1 MTSNILFIIIILS
14 LAVFFILVVF
24 KTHVFHNLKR
34 WTVLAFALFVGGIMT
49 LRYIADNEI
58 HKGEREISVLCDL
71 LHSEID
77 SIESISAIDKK
88 LEYLSQSDRV
98 LKQIDSIALSI
109 NEQKVFAN
117 IDLDS
122 RLHKI
127 RNIINHSKFLVESLN
142 DTITIKNLNIYAQYE
157 VTNEEMSI
165 QKLSLSNESNLS
177 FILKIY
183 DPNLRKRA
191 KAIYIVDTKE
201 QNKVYLYK
209 DKQNHFVLPVTSQK
223 DSYFYKIG
231 ILAYNDANKKYTY
244 YYIKIKEK

>member
-58 HKGEREISVLCDL
+58 HKSEREISVLCDL

-142 DTITIKNLNIYAQYE
+142 DTITIKNLN
-157 VTNEEMSI
+157 EEMSI

-191 KAIYIVDTKE
+191 KAIYIVDKKE
-201 QNKVYLYK
+201 QNKAYQYK
-209 DKQNHFVLPVTSQK
+209 DKQNHFVLPITSHR
-223 DSYFYKIG
+223 DGYFYKIG

>member
-58 HKGEREISVLCDL
+58 HKSEREISVLCDL
-71 LHSEID
+71 LHSE
-77 SIESISAIDKK
+77 IESISAIDKK

-142 DTITIKNLNIYAQYE
+142 DTITIKNLNIYAQ
-157 VTNEEMSI
+157 
-165 QKLSLSNESNLS
+165 
-177 FILKIY
+177 
-183 DPNLRKRA
+183 
-191 KAIYIVDTKE
+191 
-201 QNKVYLYK
+201 
-209 DKQNHFVLPVTSQK
+209 
-223 DSYFYKIG
+223 
-231 ILAYNDANKKYTY
+231 
-244 YYIKIKEK
+244 

>member
-58 HKGEREISVLCDL
+58 HKSEREISVLCDL

-142 DTITIKNLNIYAQYE
+142 DTITIKNLNIYVIIA
-157 VTNEEMSI
+157 
-165 QKLSLSNESNLS
+165 
-177 FILKIY
+177 LK
-183 DPNLRKRA
+183 
-191 KAIYIVDTKE
+191 
-201 QNKVYLYK
+201 
-209 DKQNHFVLPVTSQK
+209 
-223 DSYFYKIG
+223 
-231 ILAYNDANKKYTY
+231 
-244 YYIKIKEK
+244 

>member
-1 MTSNILFIIIILS
+1 M
-14 LAVFFILVVF
+14 
-24 KTHVFHNLKR
+24 
-34 WTVLAFALFVGGIMT
+34 AFALFVGGIMT

-58 HKGEREISVLCDL
+58 HKSEREISVLCDL

-157 VTNEEMSI
+157 VTNEEMCI

-183 DPNLRKRA
+183 DPNLR
-191 KAIYIVDTKE
+191 
-201 QNKVYLYK
+201 
-209 DKQNHFVLPVTSQK
+209 
-223 DSYFYKIG
+223 
-231 ILAYNDANKKYTY
+231 
-244 YYIKIKEK
+244 

>member
-1 MTSNILFIIIILS
+1 
-14 LAVFFILVVF
+14 
-24 KTHVFHNLKR
+24 
-34 WTVLAFALFVGGIMT
+34 MT

-58 HKGEREISVLCDL
+58 HKSEREISVLCDL

-157 VTNEEMSI
+157 VTNEEMCI

>member
-24 KTHVFHNLKR
+24 KTHEFHNLKI
-34 WTVLAFALFVGGIMT
+34 WTVLAFALFIVGIVI

-58 HKGEREISVLCDL
+58 HKSESEISVLCNL

-88 LEYLSQSDRV
+88 QEYLSQSDKV

-109 NEQKVFAN
+109 NEQKIFTN

-122 RLHKI
+122 RVHKI
-127 RNIINHSKFLVESLN
+127 RNIIKYSKFLVESLN
-142 DTITIKNLNIYAQYE
+142 DTVTIKDLNIYAQYE

-183 DPNLRKRA
+183 DPNLRKKA
-191 KAIYIVDTKE
+191 KAIYIVDTKK
-201 QNKVYLYK
+201 QNKAYLYK
-209 DKQNHFVLPVTSQK
+209 EKQNHFVLPVISQE
-223 DSYFYKIG
+223 DGYLYKIG
-231 ILAYNDANKKYTY
+231 ILAYNDADKKYTY